1 MSFSAFS
8 TSWKYLLPFSSP
20 ILRSSFFFHRQR
32 VEISSSK
39 GKRREEIRDM
49 FIWIY
54 IYIYITNPLLFNPHQ
69 FSQLEE
75 IKPQLFI
82 SFKTLT
88 ERDNKNLILARG
100 MTWLPRAFFF
110 LQIPRDGI
118 LSSTPFSG
126 YQFESSC
133 LSCPTYPASS
143 QLSIF
148 PRFSLQRERREREK
162 KESFSIL
169 WAVSGIVQEENSFR
183 IRWYLINTGR
193 RGASLFREN

>member
-148 PRFSLQRERREREK
+148 PRFSLQRERRGREK
-162 KESFSIL
+162 RKVSPFFGSLAGSFK
-169 WAVSGIVQEENSFR
+169 
-183 IRWYLINTGR
+183 R
-193 RGASLFREN
+193 RTLFVLDDI

>member
-1 MSFSAFS
+1 MSGLWVFLHFLRRGNTFFLSPLRF
-8 TSWKYLLPFSSP
+8 YDLPFSFIGKGLKSP
-20 ILRSSFFFHRQR
+20 LRR
-32 VEISSSK
+32 
-39 GKRREEIRDM
+39 GREEKK
-49 FIWIY
+49 FETCLFEY

-162 KESFSIL
+162 RKVSPFFGSLAGSFK
-169 WAVSGIVQEENSFR
+169 
-183 IRWYLINTGR
+183 R
-193 RGASLFREN
+193 RTLFVLDDI

>member
-1 MSFSAFS
+1 MN
-8 TSWKYLLPFSSP
+8 
-20 ILRSSFFFHRQR
+20 
-32 VEISSSK
+32 
-39 GKRREEIRDM
+39 
-49 FIWIY
+49 IY
-54 IYIYITNPLLFNPHQ
+54 IYTNPLLLNPHQ

-133 LSCPTYPASS
+133 LSCPASS

-183 IRWYLINTGR
+183 IR
-193 RGASLFREN
+193 

>member
-1 MSFSAFS
+1 MN
-8 TSWKYLLPFSSP
+8 
-20 ILRSSFFFHRQR
+20 
-32 VEISSSK
+32 
-39 GKRREEIRDM
+39 
-49 FIWIY
+49 
-54 IYIYITNPLLFNPHQ
+54 IYIYITNPLLLNPHQ

-162 KESFSIL
+162 RKVSPFFGSLAGSFK
-169 WAVSGIVQEENSFR
+169 
-183 IRWYLINTGR
+183 R
-193 RGASLFREN
+193 RTLFVLDDI

>member
-1 MSFSAFS
+1 MN
-8 TSWKYLLPFSSP
+8 
-20 ILRSSFFFHRQR
+20 
-32 VEISSSK
+32 
-39 GKRREEIRDM
+39 
-49 FIWIY
+49 
-54 IYIYITNPLLFNPHQ
+54 IYIYITNPLLLNPHQ

-143 QLSIF
+143 PFYIPKIL
-148 PRFSLQRERREREK
+148 PTEGEEGKRK

-169 WAVSGIVQEENSFR
+169 WIVSGIVQEENSFR
-183 IRWYLINTGR
+183 IR
-193 RGASLFREN
+193 